1 MTDRQNDK
9 LNMHI
14 EVRDFCRTNDS
25 AWKPIPVFGR
35 YVNELAGHVDH
46 ANAIVK
52 QQQGVPVKGVTAQK
66 GTAEDVLV
74 QECLAVGGALYALGF
89 DSGEPA
95 LMETG
100 TVNRNAL
107 YQQHGHLTLA
117 KARNIAEAAWART
130 AQLADYGVGE
140 DELAALNAAIA
151 AYEALILSP
160 REAISERKQYTGSLA
175 QTLAAADS
183 VLTDKMDRI
192 VARFKNSNPA
202 FYNGYKNAR
211 AIKDSGHRKAT
222 SPPARPQGEG
232 AAQSGETE

>member
-14 EVRDFCRTNDS
+14 EVRDFCRANDS

-89 DSGEPA
+89 DTGDA
-95 LMETG
+95 TLMEAG
-100 TVNRNAL
+100 TVNKYAL

-117 KARNIAEAAWART
+117 RARNIAEAAWAHT
-130 AQLADYGVGE
+130 SQLADYGVGE

-151 AYEALILSP
+151 AYETLILSP
-160 REAISERKQYTGSLA
+160 REAISERKQYTSILA
-175 QTLAAADS
+175 KELAAADS
-183 VLTDKMDRI
+183 VLVDKMDRI
-192 VARFKNSNPA
+192 VARFKNTNPW
-202 FYNGYKNAR
+202 FYNGYKSAR
-211 AIKDSGHRKAT
+211 AIKNGGHRKA
-222 SPPARPQGEG
+222 SNPAIAEGEG